1 MIYSNREVNEQIKR
15 LRKEDQRS
23 WTDWEA
29 SFFKSVENEKAEDLT
44 EKQRQKISQI
54 YDRYCD

>member
-1 MIYSNREVNEQIKR
+1 MIYSNREVNEQIKK

-23 WTDWEA
+23 WTDWEV
-29 SFFKSVENEKAEDLT
+29 SFFKSVEDQKAEDLT